1 MTNTQTFIKQ
11 HPCIN
16 DEKIAKNVFWL
27 LTREISNNKSYEC
40 TQTLRQVFS
49 EINQEKNVSL
59 ALDSFINLMTKKQKK
74 KHEKQNY

>member
-49 EINQEKNVSL
+49 EINQEKKRIF
-59 ALDSFINLMTKKQKK
+59 SFGLIHKPNDKK
-74 KHEKQNY
+74 